1 MSTLPR
7 VRWLALL
14 LAIAFFV
21 IFLGVNFSVGQALAH
36 LGSKAAALAAG
47 LLAIAKIIEE
57 AMRSIDAEDPTP
69 DKDGRIHTMSRGVES
84 PSFWRR
90 VL

>member
-14 LAIAFFV
+14 LAVGF
-21 IFLGVNFSVGQALAH
+21 GVMAAGLNFDLAAV
-36 LGSKAAALAAG
+36 LGSLGMKATGIGAG
-47 LLAIAKIIEE
+47 LLAIAKIIDE
-57 AMRSIDAEDPTP
+57 AMRSIDAEKPTVWIQ
-69 DKDGRIHTMSRGVES
+69 DGHIQRGVEQ
-84 PSFWRR
+84 PGFWRR